1 MDFETINL
9 IRILMSRGMIF
20 LTDTMVIADATQ
32 RQILYRLEK
41 INDVLMLHS
50 QEIITI
56 GGSKEFIIPDN
67 TRNFLIDYLYD
78 QSDNE
83 NYYFNREE
91 RKQYIYL
98 MLFINKEYISMQH
111 LMQYLQISK
120 STIIQDMRELSDILF
135 KSEISIEYDRIRGYY
150 LKGFER
156 LIRKEMMHIV
166 MVLINDK
173 MNHRVLN
180 HFIKDHKLESF
191 EYMKL
196 IIEELAEKY
205 EIKFVE
211 DRLIEF
217 IYIFIMIK
225 ARISSNQSQDDLYED
240 IPTIDLMNNFKEH
253 EFTKSLF
260 IYFFD
265 NVDHEVDIQYLTS
278 WILGISVSNVE
289 ESSADL
295 LFIGDLVGKII
306 RRFEVISGTQFQD
319 PEQIFR
325 HVFSHFR
332 PAYYRLLFKHP
343 IINPLLDTIVNEY
356 SELYSIVKET
366 MKPFIEILGSEIP
379 EEEIAYLTMHFSSV
393 YNQKKRS
400 NKRKY
405 KGLIVCLNGVGSS
418 VILYNELRSMFD
430 EIEFYRP
437 LEASKFNL
445 DDYQTDVIFTTH
457 YFKELRVLNVPVIK
471 VSPVMD
477 AMDKFQI
484 IQDTRLSLGIDKNE
498 TLYVDGVLNVI
509 RNHFEKIDNEPKLKS
524 ELMNVLM
531 ASKNEGYEKPLDQSD
546 TLRFIDMIQPSRIL
560 LNVKAENW
568 KDAIQIISQPLLRSN
583 IISESY
589 IKAMTNMHE
598 SEVSYFVIAPLVAI
612 PHTTPNHGAYMHAFS
627 MGVLEEPISFG
638 DKSKPV
644 KYVFCLSAPDN
655 HTHISAMAEFLDI
668 INRPCF
674 NQVLDNARSVD
685 EIYTYFLSN
694 I

>member
-9 IRILMSRGMIF
+9 IRILLSRGMIF

-41 INDVLMLHS
+41 INDVLMLHN

-56 GGSKEFIIPDN
+56 GGSKEFKIPDN
-67 TRNFLIDYLYD
+67 TRKFLIDYLYD

-83 NYYFNREE
+83 NYYFNKEE

-98 MLFINKEYISMQH
+98 MLFINKEFISMQH

-120 STIIQDMRELSDILF
+120 STIIQDMRELSDILY

-166 MVLINDK
+166 MILINDK

-180 HFIKDHKLESF
+180 HFIEDHNLESF
-191 EYMKL
+191 EYVKL
-196 IIEELAEKY
+196 IIEEIAEKY
-205 EIKFVE
+205 DIKFVE

-225 ARISSNQSQDDLYED
+225 TRISSSQSQDDLYDD
-240 IPTIDLMNNFKEH
+240 IPTLDLMNNFKEH

-260 IYFFD
+260 DYFFD
-265 NVDHEVDIQYLTS
+265 NEDHEVDIQYLTS
-278 WILGISVSNVE
+278 WILGISVANVE

-306 RRFEVISGTQFQD
+306 RRFELISGTQFQN

-343 IINPLLDTIVNEY
+343 IVNPLLDTIVNEY

-366 MKPFIEILGSEIP
+366 MKPFTDILGSDIP

-393 YNQKKRS
+393 YSQEKKVN
-400 NKRKY
+400 NKKY

-418 VILYNELRSMFD
+418 VILYNELSSMFD
-430 EIEFYRP
+430 EIEFYKP
-437 LEASKFNL
+437 LEASKLNL
-445 DDYQTDVIFTTH
+445 DDYKTDIIFTTH
-457 YFKELRVLNVPVIK
+457 YFRELRTLDIPIIK

-484 IQDTRLSLGIDKNE
+484 IQETRLSLGIDKNE
-498 TLYVDGVLNVI
+498 TLYVDGILNVI
-509 RNHFEKIDNEPKLKS
+509 RNHFDSIDNEAKLKS
-524 ELMNVLM
+524 DLLNVIT
-531 ASKNEGYEKPLDQSD
+531 ASKKGIYENPSNLSD
-546 TLRFIDMIQPSRIL
+546 TLKFIDMIQPSHIL
-560 LNVKAENW
+560 LDVKAHNW
-568 KDAIQIISQPLLRSN
+568 KEAIEIVCQPLLKSN

-598 SEVSYFVIAPLVAI
+598 SEVSYFVIAPLIAM
-612 PHTTPNHGAYMHAFS
+612 PHTRPIHGAYMHAFS
-627 MGVLEEPISFG
+627 MGILDEAISFG
-638 DKSKPV
+638 ETSKPV

-655 HTHISAMAEFLDI
+655 YTHISAMAEFLDI

-674 NQVLDNARSVD
+674 SQTMDNAQSVD
-685 EIYTYFLSN
+685 EIYTYFISQM
-694 I
+694 